1 MCQAMSARWPA
12 SPFNNQRTDAATELF
27 SSDKGLSGVLYQ
39 AERFCDVQA
48 SVLSRWQRLHAFGRA
63 VCNVVVTLG
72 LLIWKFGFDYFRM
85 GDAAAVSVVLFAI
98 ILAVTLVQ
106 LLLGRSKY

>member
-1 MCQAMSARWPA
+1 MVILPLLRRTAILVAALSTINAFQAFILQYEMTPDHGGPA
-12 SPFNNQRTDAATELF
+12 DSNL
-27 SSDKGLSGVLYQ
+27 
-39 AERFCDVQA
+39 
-48 SVLSRWQRLHAFGRA
+48 
-63 VCNVVVTLG
+63 TLG
-72 LLIWKFGFDYFRM
+72 LLIWKFGFEYFRM